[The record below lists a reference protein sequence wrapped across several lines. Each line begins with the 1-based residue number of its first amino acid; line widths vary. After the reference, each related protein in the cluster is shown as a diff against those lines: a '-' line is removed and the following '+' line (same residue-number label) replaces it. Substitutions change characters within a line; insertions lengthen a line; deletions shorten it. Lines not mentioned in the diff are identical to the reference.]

1 MATQFLDWLG
11 GLLRFDLG
19 KSYISKAE
27 IAPQIADRL
36 QVSLILVAVSMLV
49 ALVIAVPFGTF
60 MAVHHQRPAG
70 LVLSAISPDRSG
82 RPWPSSPAFCSS
94 PSSRYSSGGCRPGW
108 TPPAYDPG
116 LFLKLLLPALSLG
129 LVQGAVLTRY
139 VRSAVLDVLREDFLR
154 TARAKGLTP
163 MRALA
168 WHGPRNAAVPVVT
181 VLGLQLA
188 TLLVGAVVIERVFVI
203 PGLGSLLLDA
213 VGNRDLI
220 VVQDVVMVLV
230 VAVLVTNFVVD
241 LLYLV
246 IDPGCGRGPD
256 DQPLLARGRGGAVPA
271 RQAGSPGW
279 PPGLLPAWIAA
290 LPRRGQRDHRG
301 WRGHRRAHRRRR
313 PSLAGLDA
321 LRPGHD
327 RPHLAAAA
335 VLQRALA
342 RHRQVRPRRP
352 VAHHGRVTHH
362 PRGRRCRCRRG
373 CDRRRLLGI
382 LSAMVPKWW
391 GEVIMRANDLLLAF
405 PALLLAIMLTA
416 VQGQGVVTAMI
427 AIGIASIPS
436 FARVVRSGAIGVMK
450 TEYVLAARAAG
461 RRPWAIALRHV
472 LPNVMNLVIVQA
484 SVSFAIAVLA
494 EAALS
499 YLGLGAP
506 PRHPVMGPDAPGRPG
521 VAFVAPRLEVFPGVA
536 IALAVL
542 GFNLPRRRAA
552 GPLRPRLR
560 DGR

>member
-1 MATQFLDWLG
+1 MLLRLAERTAILLVSLAVSSLLVFGFMVLLPGDPARVALGVNATEADVATLRREYGLDRPLVPQFLDWVG

-70 LVLSAISPDRSG
+70 LVLSAISQIG
-82 RPWPSSPAFCSS
+82 VAVPAFLAGILLITVFAVQLGWL
-94 PSSRYSSGGCRPGW
+94 PAGGW

-116 LFLKLLLPALSLG
+116 LFLKQLLLPALSLG

-168 WHGPRNAAVPVVT
+168 RHGLRNAAVPVVT

-246 IDPGCGRGPD
+246 IDP
-256 DQPLLARGRGGAVPA
+256 
-271 RQAGSPGW
+271 
-279 PPGLLPAWIAA
+279 
-290 LPRRGQRDHRG
+290 
-301 WRGHRRAHRRRR
+301 
-313 PSLAGLDA
+313 
-321 LRPGHD
+321 
-327 RPHLAAAA
+327 
-335 VLQRALA
+335 
-342 RHRQVRPRRP
+342 
-352 VAHHGRVTHH
+352 
-362 PRGRRCRCRRG
+362 
-373 CDRRRLLGI
+373 
-382 LSAMVPKWW
+382 
-391 GEVIMRANDLLLAF
+391 
-405 PALLLAIMLTA
+405 
-416 VQGQGVVTAMI
+416 
-427 AIGIASIPS
+427 
-436 FARVVRSGAIGVMK
+436 
-450 TEYVLAARAAG
+450 
-461 RRPWAIALRHV
+461 
-472 LPNVMNLVIVQA
+472 
-484 SVSFAIAVLA
+484 
-494 EAALS
+494 
-499 YLGLGAP
+499 
-506 PRHPVMGPDAPGRPG
+506 
-521 VAFVAPRLEVFPGVA
+521 
-536 IALAVL
+536 
-542 GFNLPRRRAA
+542 
-552 GPLRPRLR
+552 RLR
-560 DGR
+560 TGTR